1 MQPILGCNNKYGNEQ
16 KRKCN
21 QILVARVNN
30 ATTLLV
36 ASSYIATKRYDKIVH
51 DCHNQMCCNRKVL
64 PLQSYVGI

>member
-21 QILVARVNN
+21 QFFVARENI

-36 ASSYIATKRYDKIVH
+36 ASSYIATKR
-51 DCHNQMCCNRKVL
+51 
-64 PLQSYVGI
+64 